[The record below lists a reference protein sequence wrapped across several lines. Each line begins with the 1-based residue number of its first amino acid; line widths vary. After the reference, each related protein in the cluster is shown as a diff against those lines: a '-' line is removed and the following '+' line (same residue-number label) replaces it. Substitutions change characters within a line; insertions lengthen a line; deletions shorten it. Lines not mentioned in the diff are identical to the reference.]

1 MHSINEAKKVTW
13 DTYMEYTFG
22 VNKKERKF
30 TIVYHTKLSK
40 YNTVFTRGY
49 ISYSK
54 ELKNY
59 FVNICY
65 GDFDGILNIC

>member
-13 DTYMEYTFG
+13 DTYMEYSFG

-40 YNTVFTRGY
+40 CNTVFTRGY

-54 ELKNY
+54 E
-59 FVNICY
+59 CY
-65 GDFDGILNIC
+65 GEFDGILNIG

>member
-30 TIVYHTKLSK
+30 TIVYHTKLQ
-40 YNTVFTRGY
+40 NVTLFLQEVIFL
-49 ISYSK
+49 IQ
-54 ELKNY
+54 KNVMESLMVY
-59 FVNICY
+59 
-65 GDFDGILNIC
+65 